1 MNNPKRMSCKRLLL
15 IFIISF
21 SIVGYAFSVA
31 SNTSQGGK
39 KHYLKK
45 YNFTTDW
52 FTTHIRLWKKVLA
65 DFKNKPNIHYLEI
78 GVFEGRSLIW
88 MLENILTH
96 PTAKATALDIFPRKL
111 QEGFLANLSLSGFTD
126 KVTVIKGASQNKLKN
141 LSPHSFD
148 IIYIDGDH
156 IAPSVLTDAILS
168 WPLLKKEGILIF
180 DDYHWKE
187 TKSPPDKRP
196 KIAIDAFINN
206 FRQYIEIIQV
216 CKQYIIKK
224 KEIIYW
230 EY

>member
-96 PTAKATALDIFPRKL
+96 PTSKATALDIFPRKL
-111 QEGFLANLSLSGFTD
+111 QEGFLANLSL
-126 KVTVIKGASQNKLKN
+126 
-141 LSPHSFD
+141 
-148 IIYIDGDH
+148 
-156 IAPSVLTDAILS
+156 
-168 WPLLKKEGILIF
+168 
-180 DDYHWKE
+180 
-187 TKSPPDKRP
+187 
-196 KIAIDAFINN
+196 
-206 FRQYIEIIQV
+206 
-216 CKQYIIKK
+216 
-224 KEIIYW
+224 
-230 EY
+230 